1 MSQTERI
8 LFIDRKLRSQ
18 GSFTISQVCKEFEIS
33 SRQVKRDIEYMR
45 DRFEAPIEWDFKEKS
60 YHYSKSFDHLQFLD
74 QHLLLTYLS
83 MQSMLKNE
91 NYFPAVSEELL
102 NNIEQMIPKDYITLC
117 DKIQYQVPQA
127 NVMKPELFYEICTAL
142 KKSLCLKLFY
152 ISSKG
157 IESSR
162 IVEPCRLINY
172 SGSWYL
178 LSFDRLREDFRTF
191 QVSRIKK
198 TELTEQNI
206 PKRDNTFEEKL
217 ERLISNGFGIFFG
230 EKTETVTIDFFS
242 EAANIIKTQIWH
254 PKQKLEN
261 ITQNGLLTIRL
272 SFPTAR
278 LTEVLSKT
286 LSFGS
291 EAIPVSP
298 PKLVEL
304 WKNEIKKMNDAA
316 GKF

>member
-102 NNIEQMIPKDYITLC
+102 NNIEQMIPKDYLTLC

-198 TELTEQNI
+198 TELTGQNI

-217 ERLISNGFGIFFG
+217 E
-230 EKTETVTIDFFS
+230 
-242 EAANIIKTQIWH
+242 
-254 PKQKLEN
+254 KLEKLSEN
-261 ITQNGLLTIRL
+261 IKQSDISLEDALKNFEEGIKL
-272 SFPTAR
+272 A
-278 LTEVLSKT
+278 KT
-286 LSFGS
+286 LEKELDKMEDKIQILMNG
-291 EAIPVSP
+291 EET
-298 PKLVEL
+298 KDGKVEL
-304 WKNEIKKMNDAA
+304 GLFDETTEIT
-316 GKF
+316 GTRS